1 MIKLNDKYKI
11 GFDPLN
17 IILYKIGVKG
27 ENSKNPGEESR
38 QTIGYYDNFGSLLN
52 KLVKEELLENNNDY
66 NSIKEI
72 IDKIEEF
79 KKDILEKIEEIEGD
93 KYENK
98 GN

>member
-1 MIKLNDKYKI
+1 MIKLNNKYKI

-17 IILYKIGVKG
+17 IILYKIGTKG

-38 QTIGYYDNFGSLLN
+38 QTIGYYDNFSSLLN
-52 KLVKEELLENNNDY
+52 KLVKEELLENNNNYD
-66 NSIKEI
+66 SIKEI

-79 KKDILEKIEEIEGD
+79 KKDILEKIEGD